1 MRLLVFFLLRKS
13 INDLL
18 TSKSSTI
25 LNLYFNKKKQAN
37 MKQTKQQAKIRIF
50 SELI

>member
-18 TSKSSTI
+18 TSKSSTT
-25 LNLYFNKKKQAN
+25 LNLYFNKKKRS
-37 MKQTKQQAKIRIF
+37 KYETDKTTGKDSYI
-50 SELI
+50 L